1 MDNTRKIDGLRWLTL
16 AMQILVG
23 TSCAYVYC
31 LSVYVGP
38 LAEEFG
44 WDPEIIIVSY
54 TLMMAMGLPGSIVGG
69 YLRKK
74 FGNRFVKKSE
84 VSVLLPQL

>member
-44 WDPEIIIVSY
+44 WDPEIIIVS
-54 TLMMAMGLPGSIVGG
+54 
-69 YLRKK
+69 
-74 FGNRFVKKSE
+74 
-84 VSVLLPQL
+84 